1 MESSKSTR
9 WFRFLPVIAIAIA
22 GLLAGVYVSSKT
34 GLSSGR
40 VRVESDTT
48 QAATQAA
55 TQAKDSTATRAQS
68 DETALLQGIQ
78 AKLKSTQVLPS
89 DFKSV
94 PAFSLLDVN
103 GDEITEAA
111 LAEQWSLMFFGYT
124 HCPDVCPITLSVMK
138 EVVAKLEADSS
149 PPMQVV
155 FMTVDPVRDT
165 PEIMKNYVGF
175 FSDEFVGIS
184 GELNATH
191 EFTRALGIVA
201 AFTANKD
208 DPKNYLVD
216 HTASM
221 LLVDPDLRVRA
232 KFAPPHEAA
241 TIVEDYKTLMGAFN

>member
-40 VRVESDTT
+40 VRVEDS
-48 QAATQAA
+48 ATQAA

-68 DETALLQGIQ
+68 DESDMLQGIQ

-103 GDEITEAA
+103 GNEITEAA

-165 PEIMKNYVGF
+165 PEIMKNYVSF
-175 FSDEFVGIS
+175 FSEEFVGIS
-184 GELNATH
+184 GDLNATH
-191 EFTRALGIVA
+191 ELTRALGIVA
-201 AFTANKD
+201 AFTANKEN
-208 DPKNYLVD
+208 PENYLVD

>member
-40 VRVESDTT
+40 VRVEDS
-48 QAATQAA
+48 ATQAA

-68 DETALLQGIQ
+68 DESDMLQGIQ

-103 GDEITEAA
+103 GNEITEAA

-138 EVVAKLEADSS
+138 EVAATLEADSS
-149 PPMQVV
+149 PPLQVV

-165 PEIMKNYVGF
+165 PEIMKNYVSF
-175 FSDEFVGIS
+175 FSEEFVGIS
-184 GELNATH
+184 GDLNATH
-191 EFTRALGIVA
+191 ELTRALGIVA

-208 DPKNYLVD
+208 NPENYLVD

>member
-9 WFRFLPVIAIAIA
+9 WVRFLPVIAIAIA

-40 VRVESDTT
+40 VRVEDS
-48 QAATQAA
+48 ATQAG
-55 TQAKDSTATRAQS
+55 TQAKDTTITRAQS
-68 DETALLQGIQ
+68 DEAAVLQGVQ

-165 PEIMKNYVGF
+165 PEIMKNYVSF
-175 FSDEFVGIS
+175 FSEEFVGIS
-184 GELNATH
+184 GDLNATH
-191 EFTRALGIVA
+191 ELTRALGIVA
-201 AFTANKD
+201 AFTANKEN
-208 DPKNYLVD
+208 PENYLVD

>member
-40 VRVESDTT
+40 VRVEDS
-48 QAATQAA
+48 ATQAA

-103 GDEITEAA
+103 GNEITEAA
-111 LAEQWSLMFFGYT
+111 LAEQCSLMFFGYT

-138 EVVAKLEADSS
+138 EVAATLEADSS
-149 PPMQVV
+149 PPLQVV

-165 PEIMKNYVGF
+165 PEIMKNYVSF
-175 FSDEFVGIS
+175 FSEEFVGIS
-184 GELNATH
+184 GDLNATH
-191 EFTRALGIVA
+191 ELTRALGIVA

-208 DPKNYLVD
+208 NPENYLVD

>member
-22 GLLAGVYVSSKT
+22 GLFAGIYVASKT
-34 GLSSGR
+34 GLSNGR
-40 VRVESDTT
+40 VRIEDS
-48 QAATQAA
+48 AAQTKDA
-55 TQAKDSTATRAQS
+55 TINQAQS
-68 DETALLQGIQ
+68 EETTRLQGVQ

-103 GDEITEAA
+103 GEEITEAA
-111 LAEQWSLMFFGYT
+111 LADQWSLMFFGYT

-138 EVVAKLEADSS
+138 EVVAKLEADSL

-165 PEIMKNYVGF
+165 PEIMKNYVSF
-175 FSDEFVGIS
+175 FSEEFVGIS
-184 GELNATH
+184 GDLNATH
-191 EFTRALGIVA
+191 ELTRALGVVA
-201 AFTANKD
+201 AFTANKE
-208 DPKNYLVD
+208 DPANYLVD

-241 TIVEDYKTLMGAFN
+241 TIVEDYNTLMSAFN